1 MPGLRDGL
9 YPGLY
14 RGCRLAK
21 RGAARRLSVYPG
33 AQPMVDA
40 FTAYNY

>member
-14 RGCRLAK
+14 QDYWLAK
-21 RGAARRLSVYPG
+21 RGGAGCLCIP